1 MYATSPSAC
10 LLRQASLSPEPEDG
24 DKDVDVDLYQAAVL
38 ILAHLDRLAYQFIQ
52 PLKSV
57 LSRNLRNFFLICDS
71 FYCLYQDRIVTENT
85 LVRLDLSATM
95 VDRYTVVQKLPI
107 TIEQIV
113 CTALGLLILSSD
125 GKVHTI
131 CYNDQEPVS
140 LVLFNFNCLNSH
152 VFFEI
157 FILFIH

>member
-71 FYCLYQDRIVTENT
+71 SYCLY
-85 LVRLDLSATM
+85 
-95 VDRYTVVQKLPI
+95 
-107 TIEQIV
+107 
-113 CTALGLLILSSD
+113 
-125 GKVHTI
+125 
-131 CYNDQEPVS
+131 
-140 LVLFNFNCLNSH
+140 
-152 VFFEI
+152 
-157 FILFIH
+157 